1 MTGAVMARGV
11 ELMRPVSFLLV
22 RLNAVDM
29 FQSLLSGAIQSRPEN
44 LIVNYS
50 NSRKER
56 REIICQTTLSK

>member
-22 RLNAVDM
+22 RLNVVDT

-44 LIVNYS
+44 PIVTLTPG
-50 NSRKER
+50 K
-56 REIICQTTLSK
+56 REEKLYAK